1 MNNNMKCVMVMDEE
15 LPAGVAANTAALLGM
30 TLGSRIEGAVGF
42 DVVDQDGY
50 THLGILQIPL
60 PILKANKEK
69 IKELRTVLYEEGYED
84 ITCVDFSDAA
94 QCCHVYADWI
104 EKIKGIPQGNL
115 TYLGIGLYGDKKKV
129 NRLCGSLPLYR

>member
-50 THLGILQIPL
+50 TPVSYTHLLLSGIAQGRTAANTGRRIHRCVSIQDSPFHLFYPL
-60 PILKANKEK
+60 
-69 IKELRTVLYEEGYED
+69 
-84 ITCVDFSDAA
+84 
-94 QCCHVYADWI
+94 
-104 EKIKGIPQGNL
+104 
-115 TYLGIGLYGDKKKV
+115 
-129 NRLCGSLPLYR
+129 